1 MDDWASDQ
9 SDIDDILERP
19 IKYAKQQ
26 KIFEKAMKTPMTPV
40 IDPLDDAELHNVVWK
55 LPPNNFHLILDPR
68 YGHPSF
74 TSGPG
79 LKLIR
84 IN

>member
-40 IDPLDDAELHNVVWK
+40 IDPFD
-55 LPPNNFHLILDPR
+55 
-68 YGHPSF
+68 
-74 TSGPG
+74 
-79 LKLIR
+79 
-84 IN
+84 